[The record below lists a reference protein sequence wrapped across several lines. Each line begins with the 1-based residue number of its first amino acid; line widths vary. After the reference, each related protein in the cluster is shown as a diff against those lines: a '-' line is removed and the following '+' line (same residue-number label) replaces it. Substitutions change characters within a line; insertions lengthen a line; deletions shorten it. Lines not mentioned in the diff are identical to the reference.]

1 MTARISL
8 KNWLSGRTVTGN
20 AAAGALLESDPN
32 NRYTPGSGALSVNL
46 GGDRAVDVVAVM
58 RWDLSAAFSASVQFR
73 RNGSRVGAD
82 VTIAGTD
89 APLVYVALDNTRTVD
104 QLTFV
109 SLDGALC
116 ALFAGAWV
124 DISIPPD
131 VGGGG
136 GIVLNTDG
144 VAPVSGNAYLSYFPP
159 LRRADFAWSNLTES
173 EAAAIYSGVDYAYRN
188 RATVFALPDAG
199 NIRESQTA
207 VMGMIDSFAA
217 PARTDEGVS
226 GTSIGLISIRAEA
239 ATAPAIPTEVSQ
251 YPRLLFSQS
260 AVFMREGATVSLTLA
275 LSSEPENNLTVS
287 LVAAPAFGLTL
298 SRSSFNFTRANYA
311 TAQTFTVRALHD
323 SNNAHIQHALT
334 ASGTGLAGPGT
345 ITVNVFDDDTG
356 AVTPTASLLAST
368 NGGLSWH
375 GPGVLF
381 ERTPNQ
387 AVPDFM
393 LRAVLSAALPVD
405 VRVNL
410 RFTGTAAASVRESDA
425 SFIDVSAG
433 QTSADIEF
441 PLGAPGSAASL
452 RARVNSGTGYTAN
465 TRTVWMDWSS

>member
-8 KNWLSGRTVTGN
+8 KNWLAGRTVTGN
-20 AAAGALLESDPN
+20 AAAGALLDSDPN

-58 RWDLSAAFSASVQFR
+58 RWGLSGAFSASVQFR
-73 RNGSRVGAD
+73 RNGARVGGD
-82 VTIAGTD
+82 VTISGTD
-89 APLVYVALDNTRTVD
+89 APLVYVALNDTRTVD

-109 SLDGALC
+109 GLDGALC
-116 ALFAGAWV
+116 ALFAGEWV

-136 GIVLNTDG
+136 GIILNTDG
-144 VAPVSGNAYLSYFPP
+144 IAPVSGNAYLSYFPP
-159 LRRADFAWSNLTES
+159 LRRADFSWSNLTEA
-173 EAAAIYSGVDYAYRN
+173 EAAAIYDGVDYAYRN
-188 RATVFALPDAG
+188 RAAVFALPDAG

-207 VMGMIDSFAA
+207 VFGMVDSFAA

-226 GTSIGLISIRAEA
+226 GTSVGLISIRAEA

-251 YPRLLFSQS
+251 YPRVEFSQE
-260 AVFMREGATVSLTLA
+260 AVFMGEGATVSLTLK
-275 LSSEPENNLTVS
+275 LSSEPESNLTVS
-287 LVAAPAFGLTL
+287 LSAAPASGLTL
-298 SRSSFNFTRANYA
+298 SRSSFTFTKTNYA
-311 TAQTFTVRALHD
+311 TAQTFTVRASHD
-323 SNNAHIQHALT
+323 SNNVHVQHVLT
-334 ASGTGLAGPGT
+334 ATGTGLAGPGT
-345 ITVNVFDDDTG
+345 ININVFDDESG
-356 AVTPTASLLAST
+356 AITPTASLLAST

-387 AVPDFM
+387 AVPDFR
-393 LRAVLSAALPVD
+393 LQAVLSAALPVD

-410 RFTGTAAASVRESDA
+410 RFTGTAAASVREVDT
-425 SFIDVSAG
+425 SFIDVAAG
-433 QTSADIEF
+433 QTSADIDF
-441 PLGAPGSAASL
+441 PLGAPGVAASL
-452 RARVNSGTGYTAN
+452 RVRVNNGTGYTAN